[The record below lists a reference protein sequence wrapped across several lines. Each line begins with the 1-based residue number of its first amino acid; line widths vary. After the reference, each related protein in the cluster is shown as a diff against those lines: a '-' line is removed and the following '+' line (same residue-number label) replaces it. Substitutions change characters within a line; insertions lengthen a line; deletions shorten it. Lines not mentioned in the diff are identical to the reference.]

1 MTTQQ
6 EQKYIDTI
14 ISLETQNATLL
25 AENIKIVRE
34 QEEFQN
40 ALINKIKEIRKL
52 GPFKRWLAY
61 GRLLWDLIAT
71 IEKGI
76 SANK

>member
-1 MTTQQ
+1 MTAQQ

-14 ISLETQNATLL
+14 ISLETQNATLK
-25 AENIKIVRE
+25 AANEKIVKE

-40 ALINKIKEIRKL
+40 ALIQKIKEIKKL

-76 SANK
+76 SDNK